1 MVTPKISGP
10 EKPEGLTVETWADFG
25 TAVSKMARGE
35 PPGFGFVITGP
46 GGCGVAWAETAADV
60 LALAGALEHAAEAL
74 RRHGV
79 AMGPDPTGKP
89 N

>member
-1 MVTPKISGP
+1 MLAIRTPGGFENMVTPKIS
-10 EKPEGLTVETWADFG
+10 
-25 TAVSKMARGE
+25 
-35 PPGFGFVITGP
+35 GP

-79 AMGPDPTGKP
+79 AKGPDQTGKP